1 MTNHYRAAA
10 RAIEVETT
18 WLRKFHLAVFLFVSA
33 IFLLLPMVANAQEYR
48 FTRIDVTGNERIE
61 SAAILN
67 FAGIERGKSIGPG
80 ALNEGYQRILA
91 SGLFESV
98 ELEPRGNIL
107 SIRVVE
113 YPTINRVSIEGN
125 QRLKDDALLALVESK
140 SRHVLNPET
149 AERDAARIAEAYNQ
163 SGRVAARVT
172 PRIIRQ
178 RDNRADL
185 VFEIFE
191 GGITEI
197 ERIGFVGNKQ
207 YSDRRLR
214 RVLQSKQAGILRSF
228 FQNDTFVEDR
238 IEFDKQVLRD
248 FYLSRGY
255 VDFRIT
261 GVNAELARDRDAH
274 FITFN
279 VQEGQQFTFGEITAT
294 SSAEGVDT
302 DEYLDALRIKT
313 GVVYTPLLV
322 ENSIARME
330 RLAIRNGR
338 DFLRVDPRIT
348 RNERDLSLDVE
359 FVIERGPRVFVER
372 IDVEGNTTTLDR
384 VIRNRFRIV
393 EGDPFNA
400 REIRE
405 SAERIRA
412 LGFFETAE
420 VNAREGSAPDQVV
433 LDVDVVEQPTG
444 SLSVGGTFS
453 TDDGFGV
460 AVSFNE
466 SNFLGRGQTVGLSFA
481 TSSDINDYSFR
492 FYEPNFLGRDLGFG
506 FSMSLEDREPSNAR
520 WTTETAEFRPVWD
533 FPVSEFG
540 RLQLNYTLQS
550 VDMLVDNTTFAGSI
564 IDTEAGVGKRTRS
577 SVGYSYSYDTRNT
590 GLDPNRGVYLNVA
603 QDFGGVGG
611 DFTFVSTTLK
621 AVAEAKVLRE
631 EVGLRASFD
640 AGWLHTPNNDSRISD
655 RFQFGKN
662 QMRGFDVLGI
672 GPREVGTIGGE
683 SFDDALGGRY
693 YVSARFETD
702 FPLGLPEE
710 YGVRGGLFYDVGA
723 LWGSGQ
729 TSGTLTAPDTATV
742 VQDDFSLRHVVG
754 VSLLWDTTIGPLRF
768 DFTKALQKEALDREQ
783 TFNFTLSAKF

>member
-1 MTNHYRAAA
+1 MTNHNRAAA
-10 RAIEVETT
+10 RAIAVETT

-33 IFLLLPMVANAQEYR
+33 IFLALPMLANAQEYR

-61 SAAILN
+61 SDAILTY
-67 FAGIERGKSIGPG
+67 AGIERGKSIGPG

-98 ELEPRGNIL
+98 ELEPRGNL
-107 SIRVVE
+107 LRIRVVE
-113 YPTINRVSIEGN
+113 YPTINRISIEGN
-125 QRLKDDALLALVESK
+125 QRLKDNALTALLESK
-140 SRHVLNPET
+140 PRHVLNPEM
-149 AERDAARIAEAYNQ
+149 AERDAARIAEAYSQ
-163 SGRVAARVT
+163 AGRVAARVT

-214 RVLQSKQAGILRSF
+214 RVLQSKQAGILRTL

-279 VQEGQQFTFGEITAT
+279 VQEGQQFKFGEITAST
-294 SSAEGVDT
+294 DLEGIDT
-302 DEYLDALRIKT
+302 DEYLETLKIKP

-322 ENSIARME
+322 ENSLARME

-338 DFLRVDPRIT
+338 DFVRVDPRIT
-348 RNERDLSLDVE
+348 RNERDLTLNVE

-372 IDVEGNTTTLDR
+372 IDIEGNTTTLDR
-384 VIRNRFRIV
+384 VVRNRFRIV

-412 LGFFETAE
+412 LGYFETAE
-420 VNAREGSAPDQVV
+420 VNAREGSAPDQVIV
-433 LDVDVVEQPTG
+433 DVDVVEQPTG
-444 SLSVGGTFS
+444 SLRIGGTYS
-453 TDDGFGV
+453 TDSGIGL
-460 AVSFNE
+460 AVSFSE
-466 SNFLGRGQTVGLSFA
+466 QNFLGRGQRVDLTFS
-481 TSSDINDYSFR
+481 TSSDISDYAFR
-492 FYEPNFLGRDLGFG
+492 FYEPSFLGRDLGFG
-506 FSMSLEDREPSNAR
+506 LELTLRDQESSETR
-520 WTTETAEFRPVWD
+520 WTSEVLQFKPVLE
-533 FPVSEFG
+533 FPVSEYG
-540 RLQLNYTLQS
+540 RVRLNYTARR
-550 VDMLVDNTTFAGSI
+550 VGMDVAAADAIAGSI
-564 IDTEAGVGKRTRS
+564 IDTEAAAGNVFNS
-577 SVGYSYSYDTRNT
+577 SVGYSYVYDTRNT
-590 GLDPNRGVYLNVA
+590 GLDPNRGVYLNVS
-603 QDFGGVGG
+603 QDFGGLGG
-611 DFTFVSTTLK
+611 DFSFISTTLS
-621 AVAEAKVLRE
+621 AVAETKILRE
-631 EVGLRASFD
+631 EVGVRVSFD
-640 AGWLHTPNNDSRISD
+640 AGVLHTPDNDSRTVD
-655 RFQFGKN
+655 RFFLGKS
-662 QMRGFDVLGI
+662 QLRGFEPFGV
-672 GPREVGTIGGE
+672 GPRERNGGGTL
-683 SFDDALGGRY
+683 DDAVGGRY
-693 YVSARFETD
+693 YAAARFETD

-710 YGVRGGLFYDVGA
+710 YGIRGGLFYDVGS

-729 TSGTLTAPDTATV
+729 SSANLI
-742 VQDDFSLRHVVG
+742 QDDFSLRHVIGFSV
-754 VSLLWDTTIGPLRF
+754 LWDTAVGPLRF
-768 DFTKALQKEALDREQ
+768 DFSKALQKEQFDRDQ
-783 TFNFTLSAKF
+783 NFNFSISAQF